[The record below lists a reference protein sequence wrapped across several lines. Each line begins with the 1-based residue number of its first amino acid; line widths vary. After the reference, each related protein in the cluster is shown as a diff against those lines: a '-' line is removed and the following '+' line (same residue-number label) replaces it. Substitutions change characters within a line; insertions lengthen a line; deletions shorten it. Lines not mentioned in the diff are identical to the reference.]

1 MSDLSKSFDL
11 TPGTSIAR
19 ATDEKL
25 LRLLNMSDLIERSL
39 HPLHQRYWRELG
51 RSSVHRELSP
61 RSSSIHTQDAV
72 PSITAGDAS
81 TQSSATPQKGLVSS
95 SASSPAS
102 IWNRE
107 GFTPLPYSPQDI
119 DQRGSTSDKPL
130 LHRSNSLQIESS
142 TVVGQAHEEIFVP
155 IAEKLLQTEDE
166 SLNIS
171 REEPDSSVPQALDDL
186 YNELPVYPRASV
198 LSTSIDQDDDD
209 DTDLNVPAL
218 SLRITPPPF
227 DPELHAA
234 IAPAPL
240 ETKQSSSVSK
250 IVFVSLLCLLIGG
263 FIAYAFLYD
272 LAEFM
277 R

>member
-39 HPLHQRYWRELG
+39 HPLHQRYWSELG
-51 RSSVHRELSP
+51 RSSVHREIAP
-61 RSSSIHTQDAV
+61 RSSSIHTHDAG

-81 TQSSATPQKGLVSS
+81 PQSS
-95 SASSPAS
+95 SALQKRHVPSPAS

-107 GFTPLPYSPQDI
+107 GFTPLPYSPQEV
-119 DQRGSTSDKPL
+119 DQRGSTSDEPL
-130 LHRSNSLQIESS
+130 LRRSNSVQIESS
-142 TVVGQAHEEIFVP
+142 TAVGQAHEEIFVP
-155 IAEKLLQTEDE
+155 IAERLLQTEGE

-186 YNELPVYPRASV
+186 YNELPVYPRASM
-198 LSTSIDQDDDD
+198 LSTPIDQDDDD

-218 SLRITPPPF
+218 PLRITPPPF
-227 DPELHAA
+227 DPELHAT

-240 ETKQSSSVSK
+240 ETKQSSSISK
-250 IVFVSLLCLLIGG
+250 IIFVSLLCLLIGG